1 MAFDVK
7 TVDSNSVDGQWGNP
21 GTTGSLLE
29 ALELDKTLEQ
39 HDLVD
44 PEKDANV
51 LVENEKVEGSES
63 LLEETVTTTEDK
75 TTPVVKTLDTTFL
88 TALEE
93 LAKDNIID
101 LYEDYEIKTLDDVKL
116 LIEDNI
122 KSKLEGVNQNIFEER
137 LQFLPPQFQS
147 IVKYGLNGGSDVQSL
162 LQSWANV
169 ENVYTTDISTD
180 AGREQVVREYLQLT
194 NYGTIE
200 TINEDIQTWK
210 DLGKLESRANAYKPK
225 LEEYHMQTVA
235 AKEQEA
241 LQFQQQKE
249 QYFTEYTNAVGK
261 VLSQETVNGL
271 PLDKTV
277 RQYIF
282 DNSQPIYQSII
293 TGEPIDALQAAVE
306 NLKFGQNADPAFYSE
321 ALLFLTQPEVYKEYL
336 VTQLKTDLA
345 QTKERTLRKKV
356 QADVTGNNLEN
367 VPQARANNKKDNLR
381 W

>member
-29 ALELDKTLEQ
+29 ALELDNNLEQ

-137 LQFLPPQFQS
+137 LQSLPPQFQS

-367 VPQARANNKKDNLR
+367 VPQARTNNKKDNLR